1 MSSEKRHN
9 QRILFDSPANV
20 RAGVGD
26 WSGNVIDISLQG
38 ALVKTPLGWTGT
50 VGDECT
56 VEIKLDGDV
65 VITMEAKISH
75 IEMDYVGLHCEHID
89 IDSATHLRRLVEL
102 NLGDE
107 ELLNR
112 ELAALQRDH
121 SN

>member
-1 MSSEKRHN
+1 MSTEKRHN
-9 QRILFDSPANV
+9 TRIMFDSPANV

-26 WSGNVIDISLQG
+26 WSGTVIDISLQG
-38 ALVKTPLGWTGT
+38 ILIKTPLGWTGN

-56 VEIKLDGDV
+56 VTVALDRDV
-65 VITMEAKISH
+65 VITMQCKIAH
-75 IEMDYVGLHCEHID
+75 IEQDYVGMHCEHID

-112 ELAALQRDH
+112 ELAALLH
-121 SN
+121 